1 MVSALQRKSITDL
14 TRRRARTLFTV
25 MTLALAVASVG
36 IFGLPPLMD
45 RAMQKEVAANRLA
58 DLTVEFKPL
67 ALSAAD
73 LEALARIPDV
83 AAVEPRSWFTTR
95 IYVGAR
101 RAQALVIGVRDF
113 PRQRVDVVTV
123 ASGSAPAAGGVLTD
137 VQNERQGLYAGRAG
151 DVARVIAAD
160 GSVRRLEISGAGR
173 NLDGG
178 QESSGGG
185 HRGPLR
191 CRANG
196 RGTEGRARLWESG
209 PAAARSRPRGGRPR
223 PGRAASAAGGH
234 SRLRGLHR
242 AAGRARPR

>member
-1 MVSALQRKSITDL
+1 
-14 TRRRARTLFTV
+14 

-58 DLTVEFKPL
+58 DVTVEFKPL

-113 PRQRVDVVTV
+113 PRQR
-123 ASGSAPAAGGVLTD
+123 
-137 VQNERQGLYAGRAG
+137 GRRRDG
-151 DVARVIAAD
+151 RVRF
-160 GSVRRLEISGAGR
+160 G
-173 NLDGG
+173 
-178 QESSGGG
+178 
-185 HRGPLR
+185 
-191 CRANG
+191 
-196 RGTEGRARLWESG
+196 
-209 PAAARSRPRGGRPR
+209 
-223 PGRAASAAGGH
+223 PGRRRCPHRRAERAPRA
-234 SRLRGLHR
+234 LRGAR
-242 AAGRARPR
+242 AATSLA